1 MIDLNPSLLAD
12 VETPLVTR
20 RTRIRDLIDRLL
32 YTTIGAQREALIEQ
46 LRHEVDEIRK
56 LIGVPPDRRRAASVL
71 PCDRKVDQQQSLS
84 RVNVRLALGRTD
96 E

>member
-1 MIDLNPSLLAD
+1 MIDLNSSLLAD
-12 VETPLVTR
+12 VATPLVTR

-56 LIGVPPDRRRAASVL
+56 LSESRLTGGS
-71 PCDRKVDQQQSLS
+71 SLGIA
-84 RVNVRLALGRTD
+84 V
-96 E
+96 